1 MSRGLSQGGQDPW
14 FVCVCVVLCP
24 FMSHEAHDRSQKR
37 LKVMEERGKEPD
49 KGGVTLSNLGFKC

>member
-1 MSRGLSQGGQDPW
+1 MSRVSVSGDKTPGL
-14 FVCVCVVLCP
+14 CVRVVLCP